1 MPIATDTRAHVA
13 IVTIDRPERANALSI
28 ALMGELRAALGAA
41 AGTHRAI
48 VLTGAG
54 GVFCG
59 GVDLAD
65 LRADPEGVQAALT
78 ALRSAVLDLPVP
90 VVAAID
96 GPCIGGSVELAM
108 ACDVRIG
115 STTTEFEIPAARLA
129 VAYPEA
135 GLQVLRRR
143 LPHQTLARLFLL
155 NERIGPE
162 DVLDAGLVARVV
174 PAGEAVDAALGMVG
188 RVASLDPGTVTD
200 TKHRL

>member
-1 MPIATDTRAHVA
+1 MTSTTTGDTAV
-13 IVTIDRPERANALSI
+13 VTIDRRDRANALSI
-28 ALMGELRAALGAA
+28 ALMGDLRGALAEAA
-41 AGTHRAI
+41 AAHRAI

-59 GVDLAD
+59 GAD
-65 LRADPEGVQAALT
+65 LGDLRSDPDGLQAALT

-96 GPCIGGSVELAM
+96 GPCIGGGVELAL

-155 NERIGPE
+155 NERIGADE
-162 DVLDAGLVARVV
+162 VVAAGLVARVV
-174 PAGEAVDAALGMVG
+174 PAGEALGTALAAVERVG
-188 RVASLDPGTVTD
+188 VLDPGTVTD